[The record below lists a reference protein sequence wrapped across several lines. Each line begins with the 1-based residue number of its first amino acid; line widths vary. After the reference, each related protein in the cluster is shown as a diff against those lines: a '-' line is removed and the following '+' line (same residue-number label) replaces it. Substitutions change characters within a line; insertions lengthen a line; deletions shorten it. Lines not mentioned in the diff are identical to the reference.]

1 MAQPPSATGWTTLV
15 DRIVHRGD
23 RFGRPLWYAWPR
35 RTLAL
40 ARLPASPVA
49 PAMPLDL
56 DRRTPR
62 SAGTVAGTESVE
74 HAGVSYRAFAT
85 HDDAVACVELQ
96 GEIWGSEF
104 DRVPAS
110 LIKVAAAIGG
120 LAIGAFDASGTLVGF
135 VFSLAGMRD
144 GQPIHW
150 SHMLG
155 VREDVRGMGVGRH
168 LKELQRQEIAR
179 RGIARV
185 LWTFDPLQARNAHL
199 NFNRLGVR
207 VVDYVENMYGITASP
222 LHHGLAT
229 DRLVV
234 MMPTTLGNGTARPAW
249 HENGTVPVLTPFPR
263 PGDILVD
270 LDDTPVPA
278 VLIEIPY
285 DLQDIIAR
293 APDVAGTW
301 RQATRSSFLRA
312 IKHQY
317 DVVGL
322 KRDLTTNRAFY
333 ELVASNAD

>member
-1 MAQPPSATGWTTLV
+1 MS
-15 DRIVHRGD
+15 
-23 RFGRPLWYAWPR
+23 
-35 RTLAL
+35 
-40 ARLPASPVA
+40 
-49 PAMPLDL
+49 LDL

-62 SAGTVAGTESVE
+62 SAGTVAGVASVE
-74 HAGVSYRAFAT
+74 HSGITYRAFAT
-85 HDDAVACVELQ
+85 HDDVVACVELQ
-96 GEIWGSEF
+96 GEIWGSAF

-120 LAIGAFDASGTLVGF
+120 LAIGAFDADGTLVGF

-168 LKELQRQEIAR
+168 LKELQREEIAR
-179 RGIARV
+179 RGISRV

-207 VVDYVENMYGITASP
+207 VIDYVENMYGITASP
-222 LHHGLAT
+222 LHHGLGT

-234 MMPTTLGNGTARPAW
+234 MMPTTLGNGDDRPAW
-249 HENGTVPVLTPFPR
+249 HENGTVPIMTPFPR
-263 PGDILVD
+263 PGDITID

-278 VLIEIPY
+278 VLIEIPS

-312 IKHQY
+312 IKHRY

-333 ELVASNAD
+333 ELVVSSAD

>member
-1 MAQPPSATGWTTLV
+1 
-15 DRIVHRGD
+15 
-23 RFGRPLWYAWPR
+23 
-35 RTLAL
+35 
-40 ARLPASPVA
+40 
-49 PAMPLDL
+49 MPLDL
-56 DRRTPR
+56 DRFPTPR
-62 SAGTVAGTESVE
+62 SSGAVAGQSSVE
-74 HAGVSYRAFAT
+74 HSGLTYRAFAT
-85 HDDAVACVELQ
+85 HDDAVACVRLQ
-96 GEIWGSEF
+96 NEIWGSGF
-104 DRVPAS
+104 DCVPAS
-110 LIKVAAAIGG
+110 LIKVAATIGG
-120 LAIGAFDASGTLVGF
+120 LAIGAFDASGALVGF

-168 LKELQRQEIAR
+168 LKELQREEIAR
-179 RGIARV
+179 RGVSRV

-207 VVDYVENMYGITASP
+207 IIDYVENMYGITASP

-234 MMPTTLGNGTARPAW
+234 MMPTTLGNGDSRPAW
-249 HENGTVPVLTPFPR
+249 HENGAVPILTPFPR
-263 PGDILVD
+263 PGDITID

-285 DLQDIIAR
+285 DLQDLIAR

-301 RQATRSSFLRA
+301 RRATRESFLRA
-312 IKHQY
+312 IKHRY

-333 ELVASNAD
+333 ELLVSDAD